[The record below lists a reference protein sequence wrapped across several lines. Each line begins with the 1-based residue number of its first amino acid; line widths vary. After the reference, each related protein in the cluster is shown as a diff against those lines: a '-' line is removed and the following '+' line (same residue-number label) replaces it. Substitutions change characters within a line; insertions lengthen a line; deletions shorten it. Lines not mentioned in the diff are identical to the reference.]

1 MAAIRFGRQPAGE
14 LQAPDRRPDP
24 IWASLGRTAGV
35 GGCGRAEFFEVR
47 FGPSVSSG
55 TEPHC
60 IAVAL
65 HAIDGHERV
74 ESWSGTAAIARES
87 IDGICA
93 VTSTDHVV
101 VHARV
106 PAGAADDIAAATEA
120 LYGNLVGRARSLGYA
135 QLLRTWNFVPDINH
149 GDGDGETYVRFSRGR
164 ADAFGKLD
172 VPPAG
177 YPAATAVG
185 GPPDSPLTVILLA
198 SRSEPLTIENPRQMS
213 AYLYPRKYGPR
224 SPAFAR
230 ATLLRH
236 SDGGTLFISG
246 TASIVGHES
255 RHGEFGAQ
263 LEETLTNV
271 EQLLAVAQQRAPDL
285 AVTTQRCWRVY
296 LRNAVDAELAESA
309 IADRL
314 GSRQQLLLL
323 QADICRRELLVE
335 IEGVCTLAARA
346 PEGA

>member
-1 MAAIRFGRQPAGE
+1 
-14 LQAPDRRPDP
+14 
-24 IWASLGRTAGV
+24 
-35 GGCGRAEFFEVR
+35 
-47 FGPSVSSG
+47 
-55 TEPHC
+55 
-60 IAVAL
+60 L
-65 HAIDGHERV
+65 HTIDGHERV
-74 ESWSGTAAIARES
+74 ESWSGTAATANES

-93 VTSTDHVV
+93 VTSNDHVV
-101 VHARV
+101 LHARI
-106 PAGAADDIAAATEA
+106 PACAADGITAATAA
-120 LYGNLVGRARSLGYA
+120 LYGNLIGRARSLGYP
-135 QLLRTWNFVPDINH
+135 QLLRTWNFVPDINR
-149 GDGDGETYVRFSRGR
+149 GDGDCETYVRFSRGR
-164 ADAFGKLD
+164 AVALD
-172 VPPAG
+172 RLGVAPTC

-185 GPPDSPLTVILLA
+185 ALPGSPLLVIVLA

-255 RHGEFGAQ
+255 RHDEFGAQ
-263 LEETLTNV
+263 LAETVTNL
-271 EQLLAVAQQRAPDL
+271 EQLLAVAEQRAPDL
-285 AVTTQRCWRVY
+285 AVTTQRSWRVY
-296 LRNAVDAELAESA
+296 LRHAGDAALAESA
-309 IADRL
+309 ITDRL